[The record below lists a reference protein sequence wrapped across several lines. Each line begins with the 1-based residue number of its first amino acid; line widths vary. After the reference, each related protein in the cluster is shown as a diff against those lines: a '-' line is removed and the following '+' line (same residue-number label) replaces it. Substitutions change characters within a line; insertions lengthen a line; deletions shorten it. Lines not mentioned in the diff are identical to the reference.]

1 VSTKKLIVWWDGRV
15 VGDLSRRPN
24 GGERFTYN
32 EAWLNDPLTPA
43 LSLSL
48 PKSGKKFSWSAM
60 SPFFDGLLPEGA
72 SRRAI
77 ARVLQVSPEN
87 DFSIL
92 ERLGGDVAGA
102 IQFLLEGETPC
113 MVGVSWVPKLLT
125 DEQLLAM
132 IQSLPLRPMLLG
144 ESGIR
149 LSLAGAQTKLPV
161 VLVDD
166 RVAKPD
172 SGQPTT
178 HILKPAAPAFDGI
191 VENEAFCMML
201 ADAVKLRVAEV
212 QPRLL
217 QVPGEPALTYL
228 LVRRYDRGVSGGH
241 VVRLHQED
249 FCQALGVASR
259 MKYQADGG
267 PNLKKLFRGVWE
279 YAYTPAADIM
289 QLIGAVV
296 LNVVVGNED
305 AHGKNF
311 SLLYGAKGQIS
322 LAPLYDLVSTVVY
335 DNLDHHF
342 AMKVGHART
351 LEELNPHEWQRFAQ
365 DADVELSLVRTIVND
380 VCESVQVHASGIARK
395 LSQPGMDSAFLAALA
410 NTVMRRAKACSAT
423 IPRRGGTLSGG
434 E

>member
-1 VSTKKLIVWWDGRV
+1 MSAKKLIVWWDRRI

-24 GGERFTYN
+24 GGERFTYS
-32 EAWLNDPLTPA
+32 EEWLNDPLAPA
-43 LSLSL
+43 LSISL
-48 PKSGKKFSWSAM
+48 PKSERTFSWSVM

-77 ARVLQVSPEN
+77 ARALRVSPEN

-102 IQFLLEGETPC
+102 IQLLPEGEEPA
-113 MVGVSWVPKLLT
+113 MVGGPWAPEQLT

-132 IQSLPLRPMLLG
+132 ILSLPLRPMLLG
-144 ESGIR
+144 EGRIR

-178 HILKPAAPAFDGI
+178 HILKPAVPAFHGI

-201 ADAVKLRVAEV
+201 ADAVKLHVAEA

-228 LVRRYDRGVSGGH
+228 LVGRYDRAVSGDH

-249 FCQALGVASR
+249 FCQALGIASR
-259 MKYQADGG
+259 VKYQSEGG
-267 PNLKKLFRGVWE
+267 PNMKKIFQVVWE
-279 YAYTPAADIM
+279 HAYTPAKDIM
-289 QLIGAVV
+289 RLIGAVAF
-296 LNVVVGNED
+296 NVVVGNED

-311 SLLYGAKGQIS
+311 SLLYGANGQIS
-322 LAPLYDLVSTVVY
+322 LAPLYDIVSTVVY
-335 DNLDHHF
+335 DNLEHKF
-342 AMKVGHART
+342 AMKVGRART
-351 LEELNPHEWQRFAQ
+351 LDELSPGEWQRFAQ
-365 DADVELSLVRTIVND
+365 DADVELPLVRTIVND
-380 VCESVQVHASGIARK
+380 LCESVRVHAPDIARR
-395 LSQPGMDSAFLAALA
+395 LSQPGLDGTFLGALA
-410 NTVMRRAKACSAT
+410 DTVVRRAEACSAT
-423 IPRRGGTLSGG
+423 IPRRRPHLAGG